1 MSIVPTFYQV
11 IMPQGKAFCIKSCKR
26 LQSSE
31 PCSSLHLWVKGS
43 IALGEGY
50 LKSWKTEPVLDLNLV
65 RA

>member
-11 IMPQGKAFCIKSCKR
+11 IMPQGMAFCTKSCKR

-43 IALGEGY
+43 IALGEGPS
-50 LKSWKTEPVLDLNLV
+50 LKGISKAGKLDQFWI
-65 RA
+65 